1 MTMMSLLLQL
11 LRDNE
16 RLRQELK
23 KKDRASEHDIDS
35 RILESKSAMSD
46 GRRREGGRRRRERV
60 CGLCLPILPCFSRF
74 DVIVFDIECC
84 VGR

>member
-46 GRRREGGRRRRERV
+46 GRRREGGE
-60 CGLCLPILPCFSRF
+60 
-74 DVIVFDIECC
+74 E
-84 VGR
+84 

>member
-46 GRRREGGRRRRERV
+46 GRREGGRRRV
-60 CGLCLPILPCFSRF
+60 SQP
-74 DVIVFDIECC
+74 
-84 VGR
+84 